1 MIMINQMNYI
11 LQWRWLGIFTV
22 LCLVCSPA
30 SAAKKAKL
38 IQVEIFPPAIVL
50 EGVREESQLVITGHY
65 SDGSI
70 RDLTREAEITSSNEQ
85 VAVILGSVVVPVE
98 NGSAD
103 INIKVPGKKI
113 STTVTV
119 SNQDKPQSVSFL
131 YDTLAALS
139 KNNCNAGAC
148 HGSPSGKAGFR
159 LSLRAFDPKL
169 DELTL
174 IREDF
179 GRRTNALDADN
190 SLLLLKPLMK
200 VAHGGGRQIRTDD
213 PAYAVVRDWIA
224 EGCNMDPADA
234 PKPVRIEVYPKEGR
248 ILEKPAFDQQIS
260 VWAHYSDGSVRDIT
274 KMAVYTSS
282 DVEVAD
288 VDRNGLVSGERRGE
302 IAVIVRYLE
311 FIESCFLT
319 FTEDVEGF
327 QWNDPPVHNYVDTLV
342 DEKLKQLQYLAS
354 DLCTDEEFIR
364 RLYLDVIGI
373 LPSLDEVQKFAE
385 DSSDN
390 KRDLLVDALL
400 QRPEYAK
407 FWALK
412 WGDLLRLTT
421 GQVTTEGV
429 HKYYRWVERSLRE
442 NKPYDQFAMELLTA
456 SGSTLS
462 NPAGNF
468 YRTAKDMSDCVETI
482 SQVFMGARLQ
492 CAKCHNH
499 PFERWTQNNYY
510 GMGAFFNRIQR
521 KNTKRPNEMFI
532 WVTDSGD
539 VIQPRTGQKMNPWVP
554 GRGEITDSDKHDPR
568 KDFAQWLT
576 QADNP
581 FFAKI
586 EVNRIWSHVFGRG
599 IVDPPD
605 DFRDTNPPSNAALL
619 NRLASEFVESGYDR
633 KAILAAMLKSRTYQT
648 SYQPNDFNAD
658 DVKYFSHY
666 QPRLLSAEQL
676 LDAICHVTDI
686 PETFSGLPVGTKA
699 TQLPAPDLVKNDFL
713 KIFGQPDRQTVCA
726 CERTSESNL
735 SMAIQFFNGPLV
747 YGKLRDEKNSFRKMI
762 DAGKNDAEI
771 ISQLYQRAVCRLP
784 SETELQASLDHLTSK
799 EDRVE
804 ALEDICWA
812 ILNTNEF
819 LFQH

>member
-1 MIMINQMNYI
+1 MISLSKYVRGVF
-11 LQWRWLGIFTV
+11 LSGLLV
-22 LCLVCSPA
+22 LLFSGV
-30 SAAKKAKL
+30 SAAKSRKVKL
-38 IQVEIFPPAIVL
+38 VEVKVFPETIL
-50 EGVREESQLVITGHY
+50 LQGVREEAQVVVTGHY
-65 SDGSI
+65 TDGTV
-70 RDLTREAEITSSNEQ
+70 RDLTHSAEFSTSNAK
-85 VAVILGSVVVPVE
+85 VAVVQGSVILPKHDGQAMVQVE
-98 NGSAD
+98 VS
-103 INIKVPGKKI
+103 GKK
-113 STTVTV
+113 SFVMVTVT
-119 SNQDKPQSVSFL
+119 NQEKPQPVSFL
-131 YDTLAALS
+131 YGTLAALS

-159 LSLRAFDPKL
+159 LSLRAFDSTL

-179 GRRTNALDADN
+179 GRRTNPLDAEN

-200 VAHGGGRQIRTDD
+200 VAHGGGRQIRTTD
-213 PAYAVVRDWIA
+213 PAYQVVRDWIS
-224 EGCNMDPADA
+224 EGCQMDEPGAA
-234 PKPVRIEVYPKEGR
+234 RPVSIEVYPKSGR
-248 ILEKPAFDQQIS
+248 ILRKPAYDQQLS

-274 KMAVYTSS
+274 KLAVYSSS

-288 VDRNGLVSGERRGE
+288 VDRAGLIKGERRGE
-302 IAVIVRYLE
+302 VAVIVRYLE
-311 FIESCFLT
+311 FIESCFIT
-319 FTEDVEGF
+319 FVEDIEGF
-327 QWNDPPVHNYVDTLV
+327 EWNNPPVHNFVDTLV
-342 DEKLKQLQYLAS
+342 DEKLQQLQYLAS

-373 LPSLDEVQKFAE
+373 LPALEEVQNFA
-385 DSSDN
+385 SDESPN
-390 KRDLLVDALL
+390 KRAELVDALL
-400 QRPEYAK
+400 ERPEYAK

-412 WGDLLRLTT
+412 WGDLLRLTS
-421 GQVTTEGV
+421 GQVTAEGV
-429 HKYYRWVERSLRE
+429 HKYYRWVERSFAE
-442 NKPYDQFAMELLTA
+442 NKPYDQFATELLTA
-456 SGSTLS
+456 SGSTFS

-468 YRTAKDMSDCVETI
+468 YRTAKDMNDCVETI

-499 PFERWTQNNYY
+499 PFERWTQDNYY

-521 KNTKRPNEMFI
+521 KNTKRPNELFI
-532 WVTDSGD
+532 WVTNTGD
-539 VIQPRTGQKMNPWVP
+539 VTQPRTGEKMKPWAPGLGDLENPD
-554 GRGEITDSDKHDPR
+554 EYDPR
-568 KDFAQWLT
+568 NDFAQWLT
-576 QADNP
+576 KEDNP

-619 NRLASEFVESGYDR
+619 DRLASEFVESGYDR
-633 KAILAAMLKSRTYQT
+633 KAILATMLKSRTYQT
-648 SYQPNDFNAD
+648 SYQPNEYNED

-676 LDAICHVTDI
+676 LDAICHVTEI
-686 PETFSGLPVGTKA
+686 PETFSGLPAGTKA
-699 TQLPAPDLVKNDFL
+699 THLPAPDLVSNEFL
-713 KIFGQPDRQTVCA
+713 KIFGQPERQTVCA

-747 YGKLRDEKNSFRKMI
+747 YGKLRDEKNSFRRMI
-762 DAGKNDAEI
+762 EAGVDNREI
-771 ISQLYQRAVCRLP
+771 VRGLYQRAVCRLP
-784 SETELQASLDHLTSK
+784 SETELQASLDHLASK
-799 EDRVE
+799 ENRVE